1 MLGHAAGAAP
11 VVICG
16 VAYYGD
22 GPRAPGGLQSGCGMF
37 TGTEGLDA
45 ISRHDPM
52 SAASGT
58 RSVDVAVVGAGQAG
72 LIMSWHLSKAGREH
86 VVLER
91 RPTLGGGWQDRWDA
105 FQLVTPNWTTSVPGF
120 DYDGDDPDGFMPR
133 DAIVD
138 HFRRYA
144 AAISAPVELETD
156 VTGLT
161 HHDGARPGFRLTT
174 SRGAI
179 DAREVIVAGG
189 PFQEPRIPAGGSGL
203 SPRITQVHSHH
214 YRSEASLPP
223 GGVLVVGTG
232 QSGVQ
237 LAEELHA
244 AGRPVTLSVGHCGRV
259 PRRFGGRD
267 IFWWFRQLAV
277 NGAAVGTPF
286 PLASQLP
293 DPRLRFACNPHLSGH
308 GGGHEVNLRRLARD
322 GMRLVGRFQGADG
335 ERAAFAPDLAANL
348 AFADQFFSERL
359 LPAIRTFAERRGL
372 DLEPWQPDDA
382 GVADVHP
389 PEVTELDLA
398 AEGIS
403 TVLWTSG
410 YRLAFDW
417 IELPIFEET
426 GLPRH
431 ERGVTEVSGL
441 TFIGLPWQHS
451 MGSANLVDIASDAEH
466 LAARW

>member
-1 MLGHAAGAAP
+1 
-11 VVICG
+11 
-16 VAYYGD
+16 
-22 GPRAPGGLQSGCGMF
+22 
-37 TGTEGLDA
+37 
-45 ISRHDPM
+45 M

-72 LIMSWHLSKAGREH
+72 LIMSWHLSQAGREH
-86 VVLER
+86 VILER

-105 FQLVTPNWTTSVPGF
+105 FQLVTPNWITSVPGF
-120 DYDGDDPDGFMPR
+120 DYDGDDPAGFMPR

-144 AAISAPVELETD
+144 AAISAPVELGTD
-156 VTGLT
+156 VTRLT
-161 HHDGARPGFRLTT
+161 RNDGARPGFRLTT
-174 SRGAI
+174 NRGTI

-189 PFQEPRIPAGGSGL
+189 PFQEPRIPTGGSGL
-203 SPRITQVHSHH
+203 SPRVTQVHSHH
-214 YRSEASLPP
+214 YRSDAALPP
-223 GGVLVVGTG
+223 GGVLVVGSG

-237 LAEELHA
+237 IAEELVA
-244 AGRPVTLSVGHCGRV
+244 AGRRVTLSVGHCGRV

-267 IFWWFRQLAV
+267 IFWWLRQLARH
-277 NGAAVGTPF
+277 GASVGTPL
-286 PLASQLP
+286 PLVANLP

-308 GGGHEVNLRRLARD
+308 DGGHEVNLRRLAWD
-322 GMRLVGRFQGADG
+322 GMRLVGRFQGAEG

-348 AFADQFFSERL
+348 EFADRFFPERFL
-359 LPAIRTFAERRGL
+359 GDLETFAERRGI

-382 GVADVHP
+382 DVAEVRP

-417 IELPIFEET
+417 IELPIFDET

-431 ERGVTEVSGL
+431 DRGVTEVPGL

-451 MGSANLVDIASDAEH
+451 MGSANLVDIATDAEH